1 MGIFTVRNEV
11 VKVMLLQ
18 VCVCPGGVV
27 SQHALQVLSQHALQ
41 QVSSGGAWSGGVC
54 SGGVS
59 APRVG
64 WSGEVPCPR
73 GLLLGEASIPACS
86 EAEPHGRDGY
96 CNGWYA
102 CHWNAFLF
110 LSKFLYQ
117 IHLINNSFF
126 I

>member
-1 MGIFTVRNEV
+1 MPCNRSPAGV
-11 VKVMLLQ
+11 
-18 VCVCPGGVV
+18 PGPGEG
-27 SQHALQVLSQHALQ
+27 SAL
-41 QVSSGGAWSGGVC
+41 GGVC
-54 SGGVS
+54 SQGGLVW
-59 APRVG
+59 G
-64 WSGEVPCPR
+64 VPCPG

-86 EAEPHGRDGY
+86 EAEPPGRDGY
-96 CNGWYA
+96 CNGRYA